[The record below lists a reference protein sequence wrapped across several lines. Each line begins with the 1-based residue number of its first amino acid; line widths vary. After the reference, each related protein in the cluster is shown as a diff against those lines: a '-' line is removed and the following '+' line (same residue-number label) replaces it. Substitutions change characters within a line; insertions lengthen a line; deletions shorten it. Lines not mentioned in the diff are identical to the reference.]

1 MNYKPSLDLPQ
12 FARDSKTL
20 SPSKLAQMVLNRRNE
35 KITPESI
42 TMWFKRHGDIHEQLK
57 KDIAESLPTQREEM
71 DLSIFERGNYCQLPS
86 IKGWI
91 SEMKARELSDR
102 TIREQV
108 GIVRTVCMGR
118 FRKHGIDLVLEQKW
132 AFKHPDRLTLDD
144 ATELILMLRERGID
158 TCCYKRAIK
167 DFLIS
172 KGIIVGKKITVGKSR
187 SYGKLA
193 RLYVERPI
201 LNQMLSWIARNDFEA
216 YVADDFMFKTGT
228 RLSATLNALIED
240 VSYESR
246 TIFVYDKG
254 RRSLYQH
261 GKEWQK
267 QTSPELWADLQQ
279 IIGKRKSGGIFQRLK
294 KPYLGKLNRQALR
307 MFVPHLE
314 PKISMPNHFWRHM
327 FFQHLLRAT
336 DWNYAVCAE
345 LGGSTIASLQE
356 SYGKPPEAIVRE
368 WGLKYMPTLETSEE
382 DTPICL
388 AEQLSRT
395 SRKKPN

>member
-20 SPSKLAQMVLNRRNE
+20 SPSKLAQMVLNRRNK
-35 KITPESI
+35 KIKPESI

-57 KDIAESLPTQREEM
+57 KNIAESLPTQREEM
-71 DLSIFERGNYCQLPS
+71 DLSIFERGNFHQLPS

-102 TIREQV
+102 TIHEQV

-187 SYGKLA
+187 SYGRLA

-240 VSYESR
+240 VSHESR

-267 QTSPELWADLQQ
+267 QTSSRLWADLQQ
-279 IIGKRKSGGIFQRLK
+279 IIGKRKSGRIFQHLK
-294 KPYLGKLNRQALR
+294 KPYLGTLNRQALR
-307 MFVPHLE
+307 MFVPQLE

-327 FFQHLLRAT
+327 FFQHILRAT

-368 WGLKYMPTLETSEE
+368 WGLKYLPSLEMSEE
-382 DTPICL
+382 KISVEAINP
-388 AEQLSRT
+388 R
-395 SRKKPN
+395 RGKR

>member
-1 MNYKPSLDLPQ
+1 MNYKPSRDIPQ
-12 FARDSKTL
+12 FARESKTL
-20 SPSKLAQMVLNRRNE
+20 SPSKIADHILNRRNVE
-35 KITPESI
+35 RTAESI
-42 TMWFKRHGDIHEQLK
+42 TMWFKDNAHVYEELK
-57 KDIAESLPTQREEM
+57 REIVQNLPREREKI
-71 DLSIFERGNYCQLPS
+71 DVSIFETCNFSQLPT
-86 IKGWI
+86 IRTWI
-91 SEMKARELSDR
+91 LEMKSRELSDR
-102 TIREQV
+102 YIPEQV
-108 GIVRTVCMGR
+108 GIVRNVCMGR

-144 ATELILMLRERGID
+144 AIELIPMLRERGID
-158 TCCYKRAIK
+158 TCHYKRGIK

-172 KGIIVGKKITVGKSR
+172 KGVIVGKKIAVGKSR
-187 SYGKLA
+187 SYGRLA
-193 RLYVERPI
+193 RLYVERSI

-228 RLSATLNALIED
+228 RLSATLNALIENI
-240 VSYESR
+240 SCEGR

-267 QTSPELWADLQQ
+267 QIPSRLWTDIQQ
-279 IIGKRKSGGIFQRLK
+279 IIGKRKSGRIFQHLK
-294 KPYLGKLNRQALR
+294 VAYLGKLNRQALR

-327 FFQHLLRAT
+327 FFQHMLRAT

-345 LGGSTIASLQE
+345 LGGSTISSLQE
-356 SYGKPPEAIVRE
+356 SYGKPPQAIVRE

-382 DTPICL
+382 DTLIYL
-388 AEQLSRT
+388 AEQPSRG
-395 SRKKPN
+395 